1 MPQHGFLIISD
12 INGYSTYLK
21 DSELE
26 HARDSLT
33 SLLKLVIAETRSP
46 LTISKLEGDAV
57 FSYAPKGGFLSG
69 QTLLEIIES
78 SYAAFRRALELMVL
92 NTSCTCNACRNL
104 PNLDLKFFIHFGEFD
119 IQDLGIQVELV
130 GNDVNLVHRLTKN
143 SIREEAG
150 YSAYAAYTQAVI
162 DELAMKDLSVGMTR
176 HRQEFDDV
184 GEVALYVQDMHGIWE
199 KLRDEMRI
207 IVKPS
212 EALTSFSHVFPF
224 PQALV
229 WEYLTKPEYRID
241 LPPIVVPVLMLHEQV
256 ETVKS

>member
-12 INGYSTYLK
+12 INVYSTYLK

-92 NTSCTCNACRNL
+92 NTSCTCNACHCWNH
-104 PNLDLKFFIHFGEFD
+104 P
-119 IQDLGIQVELV
+119 
-130 GNDVNLVHRLTKN
+130 HR
-143 SIREEAG
+143 
-150 YSAYAAYTQAVI
+150 
-162 DELAMKDLSVGMTR
+162 
-176 HRQEFDDV
+176 H
-184 GEVALYVQDMHGIWE
+184 
-199 KLRDEMRI
+199 
-207 IVKPS
+207 
-212 EALTSFSHVFPF
+212 
-224 PQALV
+224 
-229 WEYLTKPEYRID
+229 
-241 LPPIVVPVLMLHEQV
+241 
-256 ETVKS
+256 